1 MMAQNP
7 HGMCGICPVREE
19 CVFAELG
26 EEELQELERRA
37 SWVRYPK
44 RRAIYQE
51 GDPAFGLY
59 IIYQGKVKLYKRT
72 REGQRQIFQ
81 IVGTTGL
88 LGEETLAGY
97 AEYAS
102 TAEALTDVE
111 LLFLSREELP
121 ALLRYPS
128 VAERLFKRL
137 LSRLHQ
143 TEELLLE
150 THYGRAGERLVRLL
164 LRLAREHGRPLEN
177 GLTLIDLELTQTE
190 LGELAGLTREAVNK
204 HLSALKARGRIAP
217 QGRKLAVDPVALQQ
231 SLSST
236 PSLAVS

>member
-1 MMAQNP
+1 MMVRNP
-7 HGMCGICPVREE
+7 HGICGICPVREE

-26 EEELQELERRA
+26 DEELAELERHA

-44 RRAIYQE
+44 RRAIYHE

-59 IIYQGKVKLYKRT
+59 IIYQGKVKLYKRALD
-72 REGQRQIFQ
+72 GQRQIFQ

-97 AEYAS
+97 TEYAS

-111 LLFLSREELP
+111 LLFLSREDLP

-128 VAERLFKRL
+128 VAERLFERL

-150 THYGRAGERLVRLL
+150 THYGRAGERLVHLL
-164 LRLAREHGRPLEN
+164 LRLAGEHGCPLN
-177 GLTLIDLELTQTE
+177 DCWTLIDLELTQTE

-204 HLSALKARGRIAP
+204 QLSAWKARGWIAFHR
-217 QGRKLAVDPVALQQ
+217 RKLAIDLVALRE
-231 SLSST
+231 SLSAS
-236 PSLAVS
+236 A